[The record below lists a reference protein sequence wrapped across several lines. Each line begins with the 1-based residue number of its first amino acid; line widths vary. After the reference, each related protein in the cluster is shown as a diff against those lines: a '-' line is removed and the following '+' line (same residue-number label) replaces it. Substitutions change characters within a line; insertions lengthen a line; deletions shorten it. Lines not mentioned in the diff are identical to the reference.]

1 MPSWTIKRSE
11 LGNSCMLRVFELVA
25 FAVAWGS
32 QRLTDANVGRLNPL
46 IAEHQA
52 GMARD
57 VFFGATE
64 RQSPSVRI

>member
-1 MPSWTIKRSE
+1 
-11 LGNSCMLRVFELVA
+11 MLRVFELVV
-25 FAVAWGS
+25 FAVVWGS

-57 VFFGATE
+57 VFFGATYHRE